1 MTNWISRLYQ
11 KLAAK
16 LAGLSTSTVL
26 FTICFILIIIV
37 AYVIQSES
45 GNDVLSVSKTQV
57 ISMDKLELLK
67 KYVRVLADKKKIW
80 ELPNTDQEY
89 YLQIQLFQLQDLI
102 EIGTDDDIIDAI
114 VRVSSDNESWPGVG

>member
-45 GNDVLSVSKTQV
+45 GSDALSVSKTQV

-114 VRVSSDNESWPGVG
+114 VRVSSDNDSWPGVG